1 MNAVQSTAVRGLV
14 NGFTGDTRFLSMFSP
29 HPVTWQGQRYPT
41 GEAAFHAGK
50 TDDPQLRAWIAAA
63 STPAEAKRR
72 GRQVPLRAGWDEHHR
87 HVVMQQVIENKFT
100 DPDLAAQLLATGDD
114 LLVERNTWHDQ
125 TWGCCSCSRHQ
136 AVPGQNLLGRYLM
149 GHRARRAP
157 ERAGQWVRVACTGH
171 RPQGLPPGSEQWLA
185 EELRRIAAKL
195 AADHGTQVAISGAAA
210 GADLIWAEA
219 GHDSGIPVWLYQ
231 PYTGHY
237 SRWPQDWQHR
247 LFAAREFAGRV
258 DTLGDRFSVQV
269 LHARSDWMIRDCD
282 AVVAVLDPLR
292 RSGGTV
298 QALQRVSATTP
309 VIHVDVRNRR
319 TSLRGTVRSGAAPA
333 S

>member
-1 MNAVQSTAVRGLV
+1 
-14 NGFTGDTRFLSMFSP
+14 
-29 HPVTWQGQRYPT
+29 
-41 GEAAFHAGK
+41 
-50 TDDPQLRAWIAAA
+50 
-63 STPAEAKRR
+63 
-72 GRQVPLRAGWDEHHR
+72 
-87 HVVMQQVIENKFT
+87 
-100 DPDLAAQLLATGDD
+100 
-114 LLVERNTWHDQ
+114 
-125 TWGCCSCSRHQ
+125 
-136 AVPGQNLLGRYLM
+136 M
-149 GHRARRAP
+149 GHRARLAP

-319 TSLRGTVRSGAAPA
+319 TSLRVPARCGAAPA